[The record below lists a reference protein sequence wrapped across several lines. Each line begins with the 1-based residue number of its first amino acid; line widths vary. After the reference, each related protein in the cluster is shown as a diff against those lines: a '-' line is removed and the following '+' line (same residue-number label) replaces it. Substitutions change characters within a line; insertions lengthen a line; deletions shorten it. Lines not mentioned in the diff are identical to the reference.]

1 MSEPQISIQIVQH
14 IAACL
19 EISGHDPVPL
29 LRQLGIAPELLG
41 DMEAMV
47 PLRLYVAFFEQAA
60 DTAGNPHF
68 GLQAAR
74 FTNSESLG
82 PLSFLFLSAPTLRD
96 GCEGF
101 SRYLNAMQEGSRN
114 RFIIDAERV
123 RFEYGI
129 LDDTIRPRRHDS
141 EYSVS
146 ATCNLV
152 RQYAG
157 PDFVPMEVHF
167 EHSRIGSYAR
177 YEAYFQCP
185 VFFSQPA
192 NRLIFSADYLD
203 KGSGGLS
210 SRLYPIIAS
219 HLQAMLR
226 RREHP
231 DRVADQVLD
240 MLDPNQLQQVPTL
253 GEIARR
259 LRCSTATL
267 SRHLAREGTS
277 YRDLVTSRRMATA
290 ERLLADGDRSVADIA
305 MSVGYAEN
313 ASFTRAF
320 RAHSGMTP
328 TDYRA
333 AVLKYGR
340 TGQERVQSAD

>member
-1 MSEPQISIQIVQH
+1 MSAPQISIQIVQH

-29 LRQLGIAPELLG
+29 LRALGIAPEVLA
-41 DMEAMV
+41 DTEAMV
-47 PLRLYVAFFEQAA
+47 PLRQYVAFFEQAA
-60 DTAGNPHF
+60 ETARNPHF
-68 GLQAAR
+68 GLQSAR

-101 SRYLNAMQEGSRN
+101 SRYLDAMQEGSRN
-114 RFIIDAERV
+114 RFIIEPERV
-123 RFEYGI
+123 RFEYAI
-129 LDDTIRPRRHDS
+129 LDETIRPRRHDS
-141 EYSVS
+141 EYSVA

-157 PDFVPMEVHF
+157 PDFVPLEVHF
-167 EHSRIGSYAR
+167 EHARIGSYAR
-177 YEAYFQCP
+177 YEAHFQCP
-185 VFFSQPA
+185 VFFSQSA

-219 HLQAMLR
+219 HLQSLIR

-231 DRVADQVLD
+231 ERVSDQLLD
-240 MLDPNQLQQVPTL
+240 LLDPNQLERVPTL
-253 GEIARR
+253 AEIARK
-259 LRCSTATL
+259 LGCSTTTL

-277 YRDLVTSRRMATA
+277 YRDLVTRRRMAIA
-290 ERLLADGDRSVADIA
+290 ERLLVEGERSVADIA

-320 RAHSGMTP
+320 RSHN
-328 TDYRA
+328 
-333 AVLKYGR
+333 GR
-340 TGQERVQSAD
+340 TPRAFRTAALRRGRGDQAERTMS